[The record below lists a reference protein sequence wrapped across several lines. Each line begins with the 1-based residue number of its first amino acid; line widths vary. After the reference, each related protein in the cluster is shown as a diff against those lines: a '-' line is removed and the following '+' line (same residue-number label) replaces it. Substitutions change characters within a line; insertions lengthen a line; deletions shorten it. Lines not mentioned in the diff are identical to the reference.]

1 MRKTRYK
8 AVPTA
13 LKSPLSR
20 KRPAEMPGLEQI
32 KKMEDFKNEKL

>member
-1 MRKTRYK
+1 MEMFHK

-20 KRPAEMPGLEQI
+20 KRPAEVPGLEQI
-32 KKMEDFKNEKL
+32 KKKMEVREYEKI